1 MAAGEK
7 PCGSQLTQV
16 HGFHNLVRGDE
27 DSLKWVMV
35 GADGF
40 EPPTYSV

>member
-1 MAAGEK
+1 MAENRGACKLMRQAERRWYAG
-7 PCGSQLTQV
+7 
-16 HGFHNLVRGDE
+16 
-27 DSLKWVMV
+27 MV

>member
-1 MAAGEK
+1 MRAARVE
-7 PCGSQLTQV
+7 GSAKQDQYQRQRP
-16 HGFHNLVRGDE
+16 GKMKD
-27 DSLKWVMV
+27 MV